1 MKKKSTKPGP
11 RKEIKIEVGA
21 RPTLADVEQ
30 AIEEALA
37 NKPTD
42 FYRNSENV
50 VVIIANEGGGPGPY
64 RPPPPR
70 PKRK

>member
-1 MKKKSTKPGP
+1 MKKTSTKRVP
-11 RKEIKIEVGA
+11 RKEIKIKVGPK
-21 RPTLADVEQ
+21 PTIADVER

-50 VVIIANEGGGPGPY
+50 VVIIANEGGRPGPF
-64 RPPPPR
+64 RGPR
-70 PKRK
+70 KPK

>member
-1 MKKKSTKPGP
+1 MKKKSTKRGP
-11 RKEIKIEVGA
+11 RKEIKVEIGPKPTIE
-21 RPTLADVEQ
+21 DVER

-50 VVIIANEGGGPGPY
+50 VVIIANEGGGPRRPS
-64 RPPPPR
+64 RPPR
-70 PKRK
+70 KPK